1 MIKDF
6 RKTENLKKIK
16 NGQFSFFD
24 ILQLPYT
31 VISNSEKLTHP
42 NVHYLLLPTDLHTYI
57 VPCVGACAHP
67 QGELRLHLPPLQQG
81 LRGVPRHQETYQS
94 LPLTEKVP
102 PPPAGISTPERYSSD
117 LELFVLDLVPTR
129 LKEQIN

>member
-24 ILQLPYT
+24 ILQLQHT

-42 NVHYLLLPTDLHTYI
+42 SGHINDY
-57 VPCVGACAHP
+57 AH
-67 QGELRLHLPPLQQG
+67 
-81 LRGVPRHQETYQS
+81 
-94 LPLTEKVP
+94 
-102 PPPAGISTPERYSSD
+102 
-117 LELFVLDLVPTR
+117 F
-129 LKEQIN
+129 LKILKASHRF